1 MHDLVSIPVIQD
13 ESSISRHSKLSDYVG
28 YTNFIEFSSVNE
40 RSALEGFSGE
50 RTKIVFNSSVW
61 RYGKFIA

>member
-1 MHDLVSIPVIQD
+1 
-13 ESSISRHSKLSDYVG
+13 
-28 YTNFIEFSSVNE
+28 VNE

-61 RYGKFIA
+61 RYGKFIAWGVSELVR